1 MHRHLCLSLI
11 IAASTLTA
19 PGAFAGSD
27 IVKCVDGA
35 GHVTL
40 TDQACDSGTATVRL
54 ARADA
59 QSDPQSDVQSDAAG
73 GDSVPRADRH
83 PLATEQRIL
92 PPPPVH
98 RSHVAPRVKARP
110 MMLDVATLKAAR
122 AQFLVLDAAPRHR
135 FATLD

>member
-11 IAASTLTA
+11 IAATTLTA

-35 GHVTL
+35 GRVTL
-40 TDQACDSGTATVRL
+40 TDQACDSGTAAVRL
-54 ARADA
+54 GRADGRA
-59 QSDPQSDVQSDAAG
+59 DDEA
-73 GDSVPRADRH
+73 GDSLSRAEVH
-83 PLATEQRIL
+83 PLASAQRIL

-98 RSHVAPRVKARP
+98 RRHTAPRVKAKP
-110 MMLDVATLKAAR
+110 MMRDVATLKAAR
-122 AQFLVLDAAPRHR
+122 AQFLVLDAAPRQR

>member
-1 MHRHLCLSLI
+1 MKRHLCLSLI
-11 IAASTLTA
+11 IAATTLTA

-27 IVKCVDGA
+27 IVKCVDSA

-59 QSDPQSDVQSDAAG
+59 QSDGDA
-73 GDSVPRADRH
+73 GDSLARADVH
-83 PLATEQRIL
+83 PLASEQRML

-98 RSHVAPRVKARP
+98 RRHMAPRVKAKP
-110 MMLDVATLKAAR
+110 MRLDVATLKAAR
-122 AQFLVLDAAPRHR
+122 AQFLMLDAAPRQT

>member
-1 MHRHLCLSLI
+1 MYRHLCLSFV
-11 IAASTLTA
+11 IAATTLTA

-59 QSDPQSDVQSDAAG
+59 QSDDDA
-73 GDSVPRADRH
+73 GDSLPRADAH
-83 PLATEQRIL
+83 PLASEQRIL

-98 RSHVAPRVKARP
+98 RRHIAPRVKAKP
-110 MMLDVATLKAAR
+110 MMRDVATLKAAR
-122 AQFLVLDAAPRHR
+122 AQFLLLDAAPRQR

>member
-1 MHRHLCLSLI
+1 MQRHLCLSLI

-19 PGAFAGSD
+19 PGAFAGAD

-59 QSDPQSDVQSDAAG
+59 QSNTQSDARSDDAA
-73 GDSVPRADRH
+73 GDSVPRADVH
-83 PLATEQRIL
+83 PLASEQRIL
-92 PPPPVH
+92 PPPVH

-110 MMLDVATLKAAR
+110 MMRDVATLKAAR